1 MEWTVEII
9 SLVVAAFSAF
19 ASAIAAIFGVAS
31 YCIAKRSE
39 KGYIRRQIEIRRKKI
54 HQIED
59 QMRRKYGLNYSTRGQ
74 IKPEQYKIDKL
85 QSEITEWEERL

>member
-54 HQIED
+54 HQINH
-59 QMRRKYGLNYSTRGQ
+59 QMDLKYGINRSTRGQ